1 MQNKGRLAMIVKEET
16 EAGANGLAH
25 IDNTV
30 SFRKKDENIKLFVSD
45 EENKSMREEMMC
57 MNNEN
62 TSRV

>member
-30 SFRKKDENIKLFVSD
+30 SFRKKMRILNYSFRMKKIKV
-45 EENKSMREEMMC
+45 
-57 MNNEN
+57 
-62 TSRV
+62 